1 MSALSLLA
9 SVAVIHLVAMASPGP
24 NVLLVTQTA
33 MSRSRRSALMVAF
46 GVSTGS
52 LILSTGAAVGL
63 SLVFEGAAWV
73 RHGIQVAGGA
83 YLVYLGVRTWLAAD
97 EPPPPPEPLEQ
108 LEGESAWRFYSRG
121 LLTNLTNP
129 KAAVFFGTI
138 LAPVLDRADADWV
151 VVAAG
156 LADKCEVQ
164 VAYAIGVAHPVSVM
178 VETFGTEKIARSEIA
193 RLVDEH
199 FDLRPGSFRQALQLH
214 RPIYQKTAAYGH
226 FGREDHD
233 FTWEKT
239 DKADDLRQAAGLGT
253 AEPAKA

>member
-33 MSRSRRSALMVAF
+33 MSRSRRSALMVAC

-151 VVAAG
+151 VVAAIVLIVFDALWWHCL
-156 LADKCEVQ
+156 LAVLF
-164 VAYAIGVAHPVSVM
+164 GRPPVRLWY
-178 VETFGTEKIARSEIA
+178 GRSKRLID
-193 RLVDEH
+193 RLVGGLLALLG
-199 FDLRPGSFRQALQLH
+199 LRL
-214 RPIYQKTAAYGH
+214 AAYP
-226 FGREDHD
+226 
-233 FTWEKT
+233 
-239 DKADDLRQAAGLGT
+239 L
-253 AEPAKA
+253 